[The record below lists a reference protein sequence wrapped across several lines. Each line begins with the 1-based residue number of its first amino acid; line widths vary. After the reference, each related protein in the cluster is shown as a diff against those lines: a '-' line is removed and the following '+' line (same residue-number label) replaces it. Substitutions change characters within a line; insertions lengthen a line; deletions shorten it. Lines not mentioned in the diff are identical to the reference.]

1 MKKNFWIALYTSNAK
16 KERHSDLDTKVLTIV
31 FKLPTTHKKLILTY
45 VLMLNYNILKKKI
58 QRMYGK
64 LKVHISEFH
73 FINPFTNQKMGFQ

>member
-1 MKKNFWIALYTSNAK
+1 MYTSNAK

-31 FKLPTTHKKLILTY
+31 FKLPTTHKKTY
-45 VLMLNYNILKKKI
+45 SDICSHVELQYFEEKKI